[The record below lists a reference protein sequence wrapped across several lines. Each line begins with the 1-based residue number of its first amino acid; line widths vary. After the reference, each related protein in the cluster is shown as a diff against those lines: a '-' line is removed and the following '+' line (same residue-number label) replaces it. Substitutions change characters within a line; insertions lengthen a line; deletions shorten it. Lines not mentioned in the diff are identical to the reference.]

1 MVLKLSMKIIIHRYV
16 HLKELLESLGALFIA
31 SIIAIPILT
40 IFYMALSSEKN
51 IWPHLS
57 STVLPGYIITT
68 LIVLSGVG
76 VITLIIGIGLA
87 WVITVYDFPMRRT
100 LEWLCLIP
108 LAMPTYII
116 AYTYGEIFDYPG
128 FLQSALRFIFG
139 WQSSK
144 DYWFPNIYST
154 GGVIFVMSFVLYP
167 YIYLTSRAAF
177 LRQSMTL
184 IEVSN
189 TLGYSL
195 SSSFFRVALPMAR
208 PAIIIGLILVMM
220 ESMNEFAAFE
230 YYGVNT
236 LSVGVYVTWLE
247 KNNLSGAAQIAI
259 FMLIFIFLLML
270 IERKLRNK
278 RSFVQKNNN
287 TIATNRYKL
296 TGIRAY
302 MLLIICLLPI
312 MIGFIFP
319 SIVLIDFIIQRYYEI
334 DIIKYIT
341 LVFNSIYLSSFAAIL
356 TLIISIYLVNVSFS
370 SNNFIIKLSIGI
382 SRLGYALPGVVLALG
397 IIVPMITFDNFL
409 KSLLGDFF
417 GITTG
422 LIISGTAI
430 GVLYAYIVRFL
441 TIAYGTIESGFSTL
455 NPDLG
460 DAARVL
466 GRSRLETLVGI
477 QLPIIKPALIA
488 AVLLV
493 FVDSMKELPA
503 TLLLRPFN
511 FDTLATHVYTYAS
524 LSALEDAALPALTI
538 VAVGIIPI
546 IVINRVLMSST
557 KS

>member
-1 MVLKLSMKIIIHRYV
+1 MKALIKNVDI
-16 HLKELLESLGALFIA
+16 KELLESLGALFIA
-31 SIIAIPILT
+31 VIIAIPILT

-68 LIVLSGVG
+68 LIVLFGVG
-76 VITLIIGIGLA
+76 LITLVIGIGLA
-87 WVITVYDFPMRRT
+87 WIVTVYNFPFRRI

-128 FLQSALRFIFG
+128 FLQSSLRFIFG
-139 WQSSK
+139 WQSYK
-144 DYWFPNIYST
+144 DYWFPDIYSN

-167 YIYLTSRAAF
+167 YVYLTSRAAF
-177 LRQSMTL
+177 LRQSISL
-184 IEVSN
+184 IEVSS

-195 SSSFFRVALPMAR
+195 TSSFFRIALPMAR

-259 FMLIFIFLLML
+259 FMLIFVFLLMI

-287 TIATNRYKL
+287 TLAINRVQL
-296 TGIRAY
+296 VGLRAY
-302 MLLIICLLPI
+302 IISMICFLPI
-312 MIGFIFP
+312 LIGFIFP
-319 SIVLIDFIIQRYYEI
+319 SIVLLDFIIQRYYEI
-334 DIIKYIT
+334 DIIKYLH
-341 LVFNSIYLSSFAAIL
+341 LVLNSIYLSSFAAFL
-356 TLIISIYLVNVSFS
+356 TLVISIYLINVSIS
-370 SNNFIIKLSIGI
+370 SNNFIIKLSIGV

-397 IIVPMITFDNFL
+397 IIVPVITVDNFL
-409 KSLLGDFF
+409 KGLIGDVF
-417 GITTG
+417 GISMG

-441 TIAYGTIESGFSTL
+441 TIAYGTIESGFSAL

-460 DAARVL
+460 AASRVL
-466 GRSRLETLVGI
+466 GRSRIQTLLGI

-524 LSALEDAALPALTI
+524 LSSLEDAALPAMTI

-546 IVINRVLMSST
+546 IFINRVLMRSISS
-557 KS
+557 

>member
-1 MVLKLSMKIIIHRYV
+1 MKALIKNV
-16 HLKELLESLGALFIA
+16 DMKELLESLGALFIA
-31 SIIAIPILT
+31 AIIAIPILT

-68 LIVLSGVG
+68 LIVLFGVG
-76 VITLIIGIGLA
+76 LITLVIGIGLA
-87 WVITVYDFPMRRT
+87 WIVTVYNFPFRRI

-128 FLQSALRFIFG
+128 FLQSSLRFIFG
-139 WQSSK
+139 WQSYK
-144 DYWFPNIYST
+144 DYWFPDIYSN

-167 YIYLTSRAAF
+167 YVYLTSRAAF
-177 LRQSMTL
+177 LRQSISL
-184 IEVSN
+184 IEVSS

-195 SSSFFRVALPMAR
+195 TSSFFRIALPMAR

-259 FMLIFIFLLML
+259 FMLIFVFLLMI

-287 TIATNRYKL
+287 TLAINRVQL
-296 TGIRAY
+296 VGLRAY
-302 MLLIICLLPI
+302 MVSMICFLPI
-312 MIGFIFP
+312 LIGFIFP
-319 SIVLIDFIIQRYYEI
+319 SIVLLDFIIQRYYEI
-334 DIIKYIT
+334 DIIKYLQ
-341 LVFNSIYLSSFAAIL
+341 LVLNSIYLSSFAAFL
-356 TLIISIYLVNVSFS
+356 TLVISIYLINVSIS
-370 SNNFIIKLSIGI
+370 SNNFIIKLSIGV

-397 IIVPMITFDNFL
+397 IIVPVITVDNFL
-409 KSLLGDFF
+409 KGLIGDVF
-417 GITTG
+417 GISMG

-441 TIAYGTIESGFSTL
+441 TIAYGTIESGFSAL

-460 DAARVL
+460 AASRVL
-466 GRSRLETLVGI
+466 GRSRIQTLLGI

-524 LSALEDAALPALTI
+524 LSALEDAALPAMTI

-546 IVINRVLMSST
+546 IFINRVLMRSISS
-557 KS
+557 

>member
-1 MVLKLSMKIIIHRYV
+1 MKALIKNVDI
-16 HLKELLESLGALFIA
+16 KELLESLGALFIA
-31 SIIAIPILT
+31 AIIAIPILT

-68 LIVLSGVG
+68 LIVLFGVG
-76 VITLIIGIGLA
+76 LITLVIGIGLA
-87 WVITVYDFPMRRT
+87 WIVTVYNFPFRRI

-128 FLQSALRFIFG
+128 FLQSSLRFIFG
-139 WQSSK
+139 WQSYK
-144 DYWFPNIYST
+144 DYWFPDIYSN

-167 YIYLTSRAAF
+167 YVYLTSRAAF
-177 LRQSMTL
+177 LRQSISL
-184 IEVSN
+184 IEVSS

-195 SSSFFRVALPMAR
+195 TSSFFRIALPMAR

-259 FMLIFIFLLML
+259 FMLIFVFLLMI

-287 TIATNRYKL
+287 TLAINRVQL
-296 TGIRAY
+296 VGLRAY
-302 MLLIICLLPI
+302 IISMICFLPI
-312 MIGFIFP
+312 LIGFIFP
-319 SIVLIDFIIQRYYEI
+319 SIVLLDFIIQRYYEI
-334 DIIKYIT
+334 DIIKYLH
-341 LVFNSIYLSSFAAIL
+341 LVLNSIYLSSFAAFL
-356 TLIISIYLVNVSFS
+356 TLVISIYLINVSIS
-370 SNNFIIKLSIGI
+370 SNNFIIKLSIGV

-397 IIVPMITFDNFL
+397 IIIPVITVDNFL
-409 KSLLGDFF
+409 KGLIGDVF
-417 GITTG
+417 GISMG

-441 TIAYGTIESGFSTL
+441 TIAYGTIESGFSAL

-460 DAARVL
+460 AASRVL
-466 GRSRLETLVGI
+466 GRSRIQTLLGI

-524 LSALEDAALPALTI
+524 LSSLEDAALPAMTI

-546 IVINRVLMSST
+546 IFINRVLMRSIGS
-557 KS
+557 